1 MSLEQAASMAKK
13 RALERE
19 RALDAQL
26 SKEREAEAARLLRLQ
41 HDKRDMIHVKADQ
54 LQGLKTQEKLRSGAA
69 LERVEAQHTLARL
82 QVSQHLNHP
91 HVSLVLKA
99 SARLV
104 SASARLVSAQVHH
117 TRACR

>member
-1 MSLEQAASMAKK
+1 MSLEQAASMAKM

-26 SKEREAEAARLLRLQ
+26 SKEREAEATRLIRLQ
-41 HDKRDMIHVKADQ
+41 QDKRDMIHVKADQ
-54 LQGLKTQEKLRSGAA
+54 LQGLKTQEKLRSAAA

-82 QVSQHLNHP
+82 QVTIIC
-91 HVSLVLKA
+91 KA

-104 SASARLVSAQVHH
+104 SAQSLYCKASTRVVSAQVHH